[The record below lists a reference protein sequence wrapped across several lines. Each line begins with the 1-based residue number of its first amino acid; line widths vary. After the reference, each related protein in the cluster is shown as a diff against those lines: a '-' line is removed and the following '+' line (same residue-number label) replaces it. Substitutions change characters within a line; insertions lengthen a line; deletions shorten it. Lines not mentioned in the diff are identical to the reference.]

1 LNDYKPYKAYTSYG
15 GVMVAFSAL
24 KAGGFNPIFQ
34 NLHSAQINMFEA
46 LALGGYWI
54 FLPEDEQAEALDWQD
69 WLLKNPIKDSGTSI
83 RKKNYWGSTIL
94 AAICYFYVT
103 ILPLI
108 VILWGIDAL
117 VQRLKRKDNYYDSPR

>member
-1 LNDYKPYKAYTSYG
+1 LNDFRPYKAYTSYG
-15 GVMVAFSAL
+15 DVMVAFSAL

-34 NLHSAQINMFEA
+34 NLNSAQINMFEA

-54 FLPEDEQAEALDWQD
+54 FLPEDEQRAAIEWQN
-69 WLLKNPIKDSGTSI
+69 WLLKNPIKDSEASI
-83 RKKNYWGSTIL
+83 RKKSYWVPTIL
-94 AAICYFYVT
+94 AAVCYFYLT

-117 VQRLKRKDNYYDSPR
+117 LRRLKMKR